1 MINKKDQSDPIDNL
15 EYEKVLEEEIINS
28 YESKFQKDT
37 EEDIKKI
44 KFYRLK
50 RTPLEIL
57 NRTLF
62 FFFIGSFLFSL
73 FLAYSESK
81 LWFIL
86 YVISALSCVFY
97 TPNRK
102 ALKELIAAWPNIED
116 LIKGCLLYTSPS
128 PRDLSTSRMP
138 SSA

>member
-1 MINKKDQSDPIDNL
+1 MIKKKDQRDPIDNL

-28 YESKFQKDT
+28 FESKFLKDT
-37 EEDIKKI
+37 EPVRKKT

-50 RTPLEIL
+50 RTPLEIV
-57 NRTLF
+57 NRLFF

-81 LWFIL
+81 LWFVL

-116 LIKGCLLYTSPS
+116 LIKGKSLW
-128 PRDLSTSRMP
+128 RKGK
-138 SSA
+138 

>member
-1 MINKKDQSDPIDNL
+1 MINKKDSSDPIDNL

-28 YESKFQKDT
+28 YESKFQNDT
-37 EEDIKKI
+37 EEDSKKI

-50 RTPLEIL
+50 RTPLEII
-57 NRTLF
+57 NRTFF

-81 LWFIL
+81 LWFIF

-102 ALKELIAAWPNIED
+102 ALKELIAAWPNVED
-116 LIKGCLLYTSPS
+116 LIKGRSMW
-128 PRDLSTSRMP
+128 RKGK
-138 SSA
+138 

>member
-1 MINKKDQSDPIDNL
+1 MLNKKDQNDPINNL

-28 YESKFQKDT
+28 YESKFQKET
-37 EEDIKKI
+37 EEDSKKI
-44 KFYRLK
+44 KFYRLR

-57 NRTLF
+57 NRSFF

-73 FLAYSESK
+73 SVAYFESK

-102 ALKELIAAWPNIED
+102 ALKELIAAWPNLED
-116 LIKGCLLYTSPS
+116 LMKGRS
-128 PRDLSTSRMP
+128 MWGKGK
-138 SSA
+138 

>member
-28 YESKFQKDT
+28 YVSKFQKDT
-37 EEDIKKI
+37 EEYSKKI

-57 NRTLF
+57 NRSFF
-62 FFFIGSFLFSL
+62 FFFIGSFVFSL
-73 FLAYSESK
+73 FLAYSESR

-116 LIKGCLLYTSPS
+116 LIKGRSMW
-128 PRDLSTSRMP
+128 RKGK
-138 SSA
+138 

>member
-28 YESKFQKDT
+28 YESKFQNDT
-37 EEDIKKI
+37 KQESKKN

-50 RTPLEIL
+50 RTPLEIV
-57 NRTLF
+57 NRLFF

-73 FLAYSESK
+73 SLAYSESK

-102 ALKELIAAWPNIED
+102 ALKELIAAWPNTED
-116 LIKGCLLYTSPS
+116 LIKGRSMW
-128 PRDLSTSRMP
+128 RKGK
-138 SSA
+138 

>member
-1 MINKKDQSDPIDNL
+1 MIKKKDQNDPIDNL

-37 EEDIKKI
+37 EEDSKKI

-57 NRTLF
+57 NRTFF

-81 LWFIL
+81 LWFVL
-86 YVISALSCVFY
+86 YVLSALSCVFY

-116 LIKGCLLYTSPS
+116 LIKGRSLW
-128 PRDLSTSRMP
+128 RKGK
-138 SSA
+138 

>member
-1 MINKKDQSDPIDNL
+1 MKSKKDKSDPIDNL

-28 YESKFQKDT
+28 YESKFQRDT
-37 EEDIKKI
+37 ELDKKKI

-50 RTPLEIL
+50 RTPLEIV
-57 NRTLF
+57 NRLFF

-86 YVISALSCVFY
+86 YVISALSCIFY

-116 LIKGCLLYTSPS
+116 LIKGKSLW
-128 PRDLSTSRMP
+128 RKRK
-138 SSA
+138 

>member
-1 MINKKDQSDPIDNL
+1 MKDKKDGRDSIDNL

-28 YESKFQKDT
+28 YESKFLKDT
-37 EEDIKKI
+37 QLDKKKT

-57 NRTLF
+57 NRTFF

-86 YVISALSCVFY
+86 YVISALSCIFY

-116 LIKGCLLYTSPS
+116 LIKGKSLW
-128 PRDLSTSRMP
+128 RKGK
-138 SSA
+138 

>member
-1 MINKKDQSDPIDNL
+1 MKNQKDKSDPIDNL
-15 EYEKVLEEEIINS
+15 EYGKVLEEEIINS
-28 YESKFQKDT
+28 YESKFQQDT
-37 EEDIKKI
+37 EEDSKKI

-50 RTPLEIL
+50 RTPLEIV
-57 NRTLF
+57 NRSFF

-86 YVISALSCVFY
+86 YVLSALSCVFY

-116 LIKGCLLYTSPS
+116 LIKGKSMW
-128 PRDLSTSRMP
+128 RKGK
-138 SSA
+138 

>member
-1 MINKKDQSDPIDNL
+1 MINKKDSSDPIENL

-37 EEDIKKI
+37 EEDSKKI
-44 KFYRLK
+44 RFYRLK

-57 NRTLF
+57 NRSFF

-81 LWFIL
+81 LWFIF
-86 YVISALSCVFY
+86 YVISAFSCVFY

-116 LIKGCLLYTSPS
+116 LMKGRSMW
-128 PRDLSTSRMP
+128 RKGK
-138 SSA
+138 

>member
-1 MINKKDQSDPIDNL
+1 MINKKGQSDPIDNL
-15 EYEKVLEEEIINS
+15 EYEKVLEDEIINS

-37 EEDIKKI
+37 EEERKKI

-57 NRTLF
+57 NRSFF

-102 ALKELIAAWPNIED
+102 ALKELIAAWLNVED
-116 LIKGCLLYTSPS
+116 LIKGRSMW
-128 PRDLSTSRMP
+128 RKGK
-138 SSA
+138 

>member
-1 MINKKDQSDPIDNL
+1 MKNKNNNSDPIDDL

-37 EEDIKKI
+37 GEGSKKT

-50 RTPLEIL
+50 RSPLEIV
-57 NRTLF
+57 NRTFF

-116 LIKGCLLYTSPS
+116 LIKGRS
-128 PRDLSTSRMP
+128 MWKKGK
-138 SSA
+138 

>member
-1 MINKKDQSDPIDNL
+1 MKNKKENRDLLDNL

-37 EEDIKKI
+37 EKDSKKI

-50 RTPLEIL
+50 RTPLEIV
-57 NRTLF
+57 NRLFF

-116 LIKGCLLYTSPS
+116 LIKGRSLW
-128 PRDLSTSRMP
+128 RKGK
-138 SSA
+138 

>member
-1 MINKKDQSDPIDNL
+1 MINKKDNIDPIDNL

-28 YESKFQKDT
+28 YESKFQKNT
-37 EEDIKKI
+37 EPDQKKTI
-44 KFYRLK
+44 FYRLK
-50 RTPLEIL
+50 RTPLEIV
-57 NRTLF
+57 NRLFF

-81 LWFIL
+81 LWFIF

-102 ALKELIAAWPNIED
+102 ALKELIAAWPNVED
-116 LIKGCLLYTSPS
+116 LIKGRSLWKK
-128 PRDLSTSRMP
+128 DK
-138 SSA
+138 

>member
-1 MINKKDQSDPIDNL
+1 MINKKDSSDPIDNL

-28 YESKFQKDT
+28 YESKFQKDSV
-37 EEDIKKI
+37 EDIKKI

-50 RTPLEIL
+50 KTPLEIV
-57 NRTLF
+57 NRIF
-62 FFFIGSFLFSL
+62 FLFFIGSFLFSL

-116 LIKGCLLYTSPS
+116 LIKGKSMW
-128 PRDLSTSRMP
+128 RKGK
-138 SSA
+138 

>member
-1 MINKKDQSDPIDNL
+1 MINKNDKSDPIDNL

-37 EEDIKKI
+37 ELVKKKT

-50 RTPLEIL
+50 RSPLEIV
-57 NRTLF
+57 NRTFF
-62 FFFIGSFLFSL
+62 FFFIGSFIFSL

-116 LIKGCLLYTSPS
+116 LIKGRSMW
-128 PRDLSTSRMP
+128 RKGK
-138 SSA
+138 